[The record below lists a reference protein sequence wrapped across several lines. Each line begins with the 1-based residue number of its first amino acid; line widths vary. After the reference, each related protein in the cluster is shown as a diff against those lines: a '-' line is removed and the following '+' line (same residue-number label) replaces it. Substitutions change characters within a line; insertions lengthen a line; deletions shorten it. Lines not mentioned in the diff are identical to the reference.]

1 MSSSPSPS
9 APVSTPATALLEP
22 QDFDTLDALL
32 DGLREQ
38 GIEAPQWEFCEG
50 FMAALVCCRSPLAA
64 ADCWPVLFDTDAPL
78 DQVIADPAQRAQF
91 EALWERRRLE
101 VAAAL
106 DEEVD
111 SLDDDRA
118 YCPQVLDVRSA
129 ITLLAPAERA
139 EALGLQQQDE
149 ASLAAALDELPSF
162 AQLWALGFML
172 AVEQWPDEW
181 LAPSREKDIARSMD
195 DALGTVA
202 VLCEDDTGPA
212 EVSAY
217 VTDAGEDGPPSMSA
231 ERLEDF
237 GQAVWAV
244 YDLRAMART
253 LGPRVAPLRR
263 EVQPG
268 RNDPCPCGSGQKYKK
283 CHGAA

>member
-1 MSSSPSPS
+1 MS
-9 APVSTPATALLEP
+9 TAL
-22 QDFDTLDALL
+22 DA
-32 DGLREQ
+32 
-38 GIEAPQWEFCEG
+38 
-50 FMAALVCCRSPLAA
+50 
-64 ADCWPVLFDTDAPL
+64 
-78 DQVIADPAQRAQF
+78 
-91 EALWERRRLE
+91 
-101 VAAAL
+101 
-106 DEEVD
+106 EVD
-111 SLDDDRA
+111 SLDDERA

-129 ITLLAPAERA
+129 ISLLAPAERA
-139 EALGLQQQDE
+139 ESLGLQEQDE
-149 ASLAAALDELPSF
+149 ASLAAALNELPAF

-172 AVEQWPDEW
+172 VVESWPDAW

-195 DALGTVA
+195 EALGSVA
-202 VLCEDDTGPA
+202 ALCEDDPGPP

-217 VTDAGEDGPPSMSA
+217 VTDEGEDGPPSMST

-253 LGPRVAPLRR
+253 LGPRVAPVRR
-263 EVQPG
+263 AAEPG